1 MFIIDKPYVS
11 GLLRETVIRNQ
22 NPVLK
27 TADAQELLNGSHVNF
42 IDEQAAT
49 EKIRSGKISTI
60 YTSSENSIGWVSANL
75 PFSDLPDKVDVFK
88 NKARFRKLVSGLY
101 PDFFF
106 RMVDPEK
113 LDEINYDELPHPFI
127 IKPNVG
133 FFSLGVHK
141 VTSRENWEVVK
152 QKIGEE
158 TERIKHTYPEEVLDT
173 AKFIIEEN
181 ISGEEFTVDAF
192 YDEMGNPF
200 VLGMMH
206 HIFAS
211 EEDTSDRLY
220 TTSPQIIRE
229 NLEPFRDFLEKLGKL
244 AVLKNFPL
252 HLEVRVDSNGRIMP
266 IEGNPLRYGG
276 WCTSA
281 ELTHYAFGFN
291 PYEHVMEGRQPD
303 WERILEHHA
312 GNRFSIII
320 LNNNSGIDARDV
332 KSFDYEK
339 LTGKLEK
346 VLELRKVD
354 ARRFHIFGFV
364 YAESRPDNFGEL
376 EYLLESDLR
385 EFLIKP

>member
-1 MFIIDKPYVS
+1 MLIIDKPYVS
-11 GLLRETVIRNQ
+11 DLLRETIIRNQ
-22 NPVLK
+22 YPVLK
-27 TADAQELLNGSHVNF
+27 TTGAQELLNGSPVNF
-42 IDEQAAT
+42 VNEQAAVQ
-49 EKIRSGKISTI
+49 KIRSGEIPTI
-60 YTSSENSIGWVSANL
+60 YTSSENSIGWISKHL
-75 PFSDLPDKVDVFK
+75 SFSDLPDKVDAFK
-88 NKARFRKLVSGLY
+88 NKARFRELVSGLY

-106 RMVDPEK
+106 QMVDPGK
-113 LDEINYDELPHPFI
+113 LDELNFNDLPHPFI

-141 VTSRENWEVVK
+141 VTSLDNWKAVK
-152 QKIGEE
+152 QKIGKE

-192 YDEMGNPF
+192 YDASGKPF

-206 HIFAS
+206 HIFAG

-220 TTSPQIIRE
+220 TTSPQIIHE
-229 NLEPFRDFLEKLGKL
+229 NLTPFHDFLEKLGKL
-244 AVLKNFPL
+244 AGLKNFPL
-252 HLEVRVDSNGRIMP
+252 HLEVRVDTNGRIMP

-291 PYEHVMEGRQPD
+291 PYEYVMEGRQPD
-303 WERILEHHA
+303 WDQILEKHS

-320 LNNNSGIDARDV
+320 LNNNSGIDAREV
-332 KSFDYEK
+332 KSFDYKK

-346 VLELRKVD
+346 VLELRKVN
-354 ARRFHIFGFV
+354 AAKFHIFGFV
-364 YAESRPDNFGEL
+364 YAETRPDNFSEL
-376 EYLLESDLR
+376 EALLHSDLR
-385 EFLIKP
+385 EFMKF